1 MFIFYYQGTA
11 TIEGILFNMCRVKK
25 DVKVSP
31 TAFSKM
37 YNLRFLKIYYDN
49 IENGDSDCKLY
60 LPQGLDP
67 YLSDSLRYFQWDLYP
82 LKHLP
87 SNFIPENLVI
97 LILRGSQLELLWN
110 EAQVCS

>member
-25 DVKVSP
+25 DVKVSS

-87 SNFIPENLVI
+87 SNFIPENLVV